1 MRSIHI
7 PRSELLQAKGQVA
20 LPPIPTV
27 ELAKEQTERL
37 NSQLSQILITK
48 QRKENDK

>member
-7 PRSELLQAKGQVA
+7 PRSELLQAKGQVT
-20 LPPIPTV
+20 LPPIPAV

-37 NSQLSQILITK
+37 NTQLSQILIK
-48 QRKENDK
+48 KEKRKI